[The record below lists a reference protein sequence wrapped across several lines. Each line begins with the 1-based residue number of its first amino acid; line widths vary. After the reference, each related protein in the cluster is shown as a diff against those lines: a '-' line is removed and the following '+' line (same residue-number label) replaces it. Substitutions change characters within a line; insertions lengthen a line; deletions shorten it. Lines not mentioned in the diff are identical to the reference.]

1 MSDITKRIINA
12 GLTSYFPVI
21 VLSDENSEVIL
32 DSADYT
38 AFWINEGMTDAEIMQ
53 FAGLV

>member
-1 MSDITKRIINA
+1 MISKTIINA

-38 AFWINEGMTDAEIMQ
+38 AFRIHEGMTDREIMN
-53 FAGLV
+53 FA

>member
-1 MSDITKRIINA
+1 MENITKTIINA
-12 GLTSYFPVI
+12 GLVSFYPVI

-38 AFWINEGMTDAEIMQ
+38 AFRINEGMTDAEIMQ